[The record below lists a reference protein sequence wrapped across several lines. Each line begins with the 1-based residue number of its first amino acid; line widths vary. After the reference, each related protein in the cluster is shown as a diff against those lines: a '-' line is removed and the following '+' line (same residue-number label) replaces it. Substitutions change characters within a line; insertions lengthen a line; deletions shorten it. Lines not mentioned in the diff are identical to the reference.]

1 MTTQYMKKT
10 IVTHLSPDLDA
21 IASVWLIKKY
31 LPDWND
37 AQIKLVPAGTTF
49 DDQLPDSDKNI
60 IHVDTGL
67 GKFDHHQTNEYTSA
81 TKLVF
86 RYLSGRDLI
95 EENDIKAIE
104 KIVEYVNSTD
114 HFAEVFYPEPD
125 ADRYDLTIRQLID
138 GLKVSAREET
148 KLIETVFQLL
158 EAALIVFKN
167 KVKADD
173 EIKNG
178 FVFKSYLGRSLAIE
192 SRNEEAVKL
201 ALKKG
206 FALVIRRHPEVG
218 FTRIKT
224 LPDKKYSLKPI
235 YEKILIKDKKGSW
248 FFHISEHMLLN
259 GSSGNPKL
267 IPTTLSLNKIIEIIK
282 SV

>member
-1 MTTQYMKKT
+1 MKT

-31 LPDWND
+31 LPGWDS
-37 AQIKLVPAGTTF
+37 AEIKFVPSGTTL
-49 DDQLPDSDKNI
+49 DGQLPDGSKNI

-67 GKFDHHQTNEYTSA
+67 GKFDHHQTNDYTSA
-81 TKLVF
+81 TKLVYK
-86 RYLSGRDLI
+86 YLIG
-95 EENDIKAIE
+95 NDFLETKEVKAVE

-114 HFAEVFYPEPD
+114 HFAEVFYSDPD
-125 ADRYDLTIRQLID
+125 SDRYDFMIRQLID
-138 GLKVSAREET
+138 GLKVINREEIR
-148 KLIETVFQLL
+148 LIEIVFQLL

-167 KVKADD
+167 KINAEE

-178 FVFKSYLGRSLAIE
+178 FVFKSYLGKSLAIE
-192 SRNEEAVKL
+192 TKNEEAVKL

-206 FALVIRRHPEVG
+206 FSLVVRRHPEVG

-224 LPDKKYSLKPI
+224 LPDKKYTLKPI
-235 YEKILIKDKKGSW
+235 FEKILVKDKKGSW

-267 IPTTLSLNKIIEIIK
+267 IPTPLSLNMIIEIIK

>member
-1 MTTQYMKKT
+1 MKT

-21 IASVWLIKKY
+21 IASAWLIKKY
-31 LPDWND
+31 LDGWDN
-37 AQIKLVPAGTTF
+37 AQIKLVPSGTTL
-49 DDQLPDSDKNI
+49 DNQLPDSNKNV

-81 TKLVF
+81 TKLVYQ
-86 RYLSGRDLI
+86 YLINKDLI
-95 EENDIKAIE
+95 KSKEVKPLE
-104 KIVEYVNSTD
+104 KIVGYVNATD
-114 HFAEVFYPEPD
+114 HFAEVFYPEPES
-125 ADRYDLTIRQLID
+125 DRYDFMIRQLID
-138 GLKVSAREET
+138 GLKIINHEEI
-148 KLIETVFQLL
+148 KLIKITFQLL
-158 EAALIVFKN
+158 DAAFVVFKN
-167 KVKADD
+167 KVNAEK

-178 FVFKSYLGRSLAIE
+178 FVFQSYLGKSLAVE
-192 SRNEEAVKL
+192 TKNEEIIKL

-206 FALVIRRHPEVG
+206 FLLVVRRHPDAG

-224 LPDKKYSLKPI
+224 LPDKKFTLKPV
-235 YEKILIKDKKGSW
+235 YEKIIKIDKKGSW

-267 IPTTLSLNKIIEIIK
+267 IPTPLSLNKIIEIIK

>member
-1 MTTQYMKKT
+1 MKT

-31 LPDWND
+31 LPDWD
-37 AQIKLVPAGTTF
+37 SAEIKLVPAGTTLN
-49 DDQLPDSDKNI
+49 DELPDDNKNI

-67 GKFDHHQTNEYTSA
+67 GHFDHHQTNDYTSA
-81 TKLVF
+81 TKLVYK
-86 RYLSGRDLI
+86 YLIGRDLI
-95 EENDIKAIE
+95 GEKEIKALE
-104 KIVEYVNSTD
+104 KIVEYVNLTD
-114 HFAEVFYPEPD
+114 HFAEVFYPDPAD
-125 ADRYDLTIRQLID
+125 DRYDFMIRQLVD
-138 GLKVSAREET
+138 GLKVINREET
-148 KLIETVFQLL
+148 KLIEIIFQLL
-158 EAALIVFKN
+158 EAVLIVFKN
-167 KVKADD
+167 KVSAEE

-178 FVFKSYLGRSLAIE
+178 FVFQSYLGKSLAIE
-192 SRNEEAVKL
+192 SKNEEAVKL

-206 FALVIRRHPEVG
+206 FSLVIRRHPEVG

-224 LPDKKYSLKPI
+224 LPNKKFSLKKV
-235 YEKILIKDKKGSW
+235 YENILKIDKKGSW

-267 IPTTLSLNKIIEIIK
+267 IPTPLSLNKIIEIIK

>member
-1 MTTQYMKKT
+1 MKT

-31 LPDWND
+31 LTDWD
-37 AQIKLVPAGTTF
+37 SAEIRLVPAGTTLNNEPP
-49 DDQLPDSDKNI
+49 DDNKNI

-67 GKFDHHQTNEYTSA
+67 GRFDHHQTNLYTSA
-81 TKLVF
+81 TKLVYKF
-86 RYLSGRDLI
+86 LLGRDLI
-95 EENDIKAIE
+95 DENEIKPLERVI
-104 KIVEYVNSTD
+104 EYVNSTD
-114 HFAEVFYPEPD
+114 HFAEVFYSDPD
-125 ADRYDLTIRQLID
+125 ADRYDFMVRQLVD
-138 GLKVSAREET
+138 GLKVINRDET
-148 KLIETVFQLL
+148 KLIEIIFLLL
-158 EAALIVFKN
+158 ESALIVFKN
-167 KVKADD
+167 KVNAEE

-192 SRNEEAVKL
+192 SKNEEAVKL

-206 FALVIRRHPEVG
+206 FSLVIRRHPDLG

-224 LPDKKYSLKPI
+224 ITDIKYTLRHI
-235 YEKILIKDKKGSW
+235 YEKILEKDKVGSW

-267 IPTTLSLNKIIEIIK
+267 VPTTLSLNKIIEIIK

>member
-1 MTTQYMKKT
+1 MKT

-31 LPDWND
+31 LSGWNS
-37 AQIKLVPAGTTF
+37 AQIKLVPSGTTL
-49 DDQLPDSDKNI
+49 DNQLPDSNKNV

-67 GKFDHHQTNEYTSA
+67 GKFDHHQTNDYTSA
-81 TKLVF
+81 TKLVYK
-86 RYLSGRDLI
+86 YLTGKDLI
-95 EENDIKAIE
+95 PTKEINAIE

-114 HFAEVFYPEPD
+114 HFAELFYSEPD
-125 ADRYDLTIRQLID
+125 SDRYDFMIRQLVD
-138 GLKVSAREET
+138 GLKVINREET
-148 KLIETVFQLL
+148 KLIEIIFQLL
-158 EAALIVFKN
+158 DAVLVVFKN
-167 KVKADD
+167 KVNAEE

-178 FVFKSYLGRSLAIE
+178 FVFRSYLGKSLAIE
-192 SRNEEAVKL
+192 TKNEEAVKL

-206 FALVIRRHPEVG
+206 FSLVIRRHPEAG

-224 LPDKKYSLKPI
+224 LPGKKLSLKPV
-235 YEKILIKDKKGSW
+235 YEKILKIDKKGSW

-267 IPTTLSLNKIIEIIK
+267 IPTSLSLNKIIEIVK

>member
-1 MTTQYMKKT
+1 MKT

-31 LPDWND
+31 LTGWSE
-37 AQIKLVPAGTTF
+37 AQIKLVPAGTTL

-67 GKFDHHQTNEYTSA
+67 GKFDHHQTNDYISA

-86 RYLSGRDLI
+86 KYLSGRDLI
-95 EENDIKAIE
+95 EEKDIKAIE

-114 HFAEVFYPEPD
+114 HFAEVFYYEPD
-125 ADRYDLTIRQLID
+125 SDRYDFMIRQLVD
-138 GLKVSAREET
+138 GLKVINREET
-148 KLIETVFQLL
+148 KLIEIIFQLL
-158 EAALIVFKN
+158 EAVLIVFKN
-167 KVKADD
+167 KLSAEE

-178 FVFKSYLGRSLAIE
+178 FVFKSYLGKSLALE
-192 SRNEEAVKL
+192 TKNEEAVKL

-224 LPDKKYSLKPI
+224 LPDKKLSLKPV
-235 YEKILIKDKKGSW
+235 YEKILLKDKKGSW
-248 FFHISEHMLLN
+248 YLHISEHMLLN

-267 IPTTLSLNKIIEIIK
+267 IPTPLSLNKIIEIVK
-282 SV
+282 SIR

>member
-1 MTTQYMKKT
+1 MKT

-21 IASVWLIKKY
+21 ITSIWLIKRY
-31 LPDWND
+31 LNGWDR
-37 AQIKLVPAGTTF
+37 AEIKLVPSGTTL
-49 DDQLPDSDKNI
+49 DNQLPDDDKNI

-67 GKFDHHQTNEYTSA
+67 GKFDHHQTNEYLSA
-81 TKLVF
+81 TKLVYK
-86 RYLSGRDLI
+86 YLIGKDLI
-95 EENDIKAIE
+95 QEKEIKALE
-104 KIVEYVNSTD
+104 KIVDYVNSTD
-114 HFAEVFYPEPD
+114 HFSEVYYHNPD
-125 ADRYDLTIRQLID
+125 LDIYDFMLRQLID
-138 GLKVSAREET
+138 GLKVINREET
-148 KLIETVFQLL
+148 KLIEIVFQLL

-167 KVKADD
+167 KVSAED

-178 FVFKSYLGRSLAIE
+178 YVFQSYLGKSLAIE
-192 SRNEEAVKL
+192 TKNEETVKL

-206 FALVIRRHPEVG
+206 FSLVVRRHPEVG

-224 LPDKKYSLKPI
+224 LPDKKYTLKPV
-235 YEKILIKDKKGSW
+235 YEKILLKDKKGSW

-267 IPTTLSLNKIIEIIK
+267 IPTPLSINKIVEIIK

>member
-1 MTTQYMKKT
+1 MKT

-31 LPDWND
+31 LPGWDS
-37 AQIKLVPAGTTF
+37 AQIKFVPSGTTL
-49 DDQLPDSDKNI
+49 DGQLPDSSRNI

-67 GKFDHHQTNEYTSA
+67 GKFDHHQTNDYTSA
-81 TKLVF
+81 TKLVYK
-86 RYLSGRDLI
+86 YLIG
-95 EENDIKAIE
+95 NDFLETKEVKAVE

-114 HFAEVFYPEPD
+114 HFAEIFYPEPD
-125 ADRYDLTIRQLID
+125 SDRYDFMIRQLID
-138 GLKVSAREET
+138 GLKVINREEMR
-148 KLIETVFQLL
+148 LIEIVFQLL

-167 KVKADD
+167 KVNAIE

-178 FVFKSYLGRSLAIE
+178 FVFRSYLGKSLAIE
-192 SRNEEAVKL
+192 TKNEEAVKL

-206 FALVIRRHPEVG
+206 FSLVVRRHPEVG

-224 LPDKKYSLKPI
+224 LPDKKYTLKPI
-235 YEKILIKDKKGSW
+235 YKRILAKDKKGSW

-267 IPTTLSLNKIIEIIK
+267 RPTSLSLNTIIEIIK

>member
-1 MTTQYMKKT
+1 MKI

-21 IASVWLIKKY
+21 IAACWLIKKY

-37 AQIKLVPAGTTF
+37 AQIKFVPSGTTLEN
-49 DDQLPDSDKNI
+49 QIVDSDKNV

-67 GKFDHHQTNEYTSA
+67 GKFDHHQTNSYTSA
-81 TKLVF
+81 TKLVYK
-86 RYLSGRDLI
+86 YLFGRDFI
-95 EENDIKAIE
+95 EEKEIKALE
-104 KIVEYVNSTD
+104 KIIEYVNSTD
-114 HFAEVFYPEPD
+114 HFAEVFYSDPA
-125 ADRYDLTIRQLID
+125 ADRYDFMIRQLVD
-138 GLKVSAREET
+138 GLKVMSREEN
-148 KLIETVFQLL
+148 KLIEIIFLLL

-167 KVKADD
+167 KVNAEE
-173 EIKNG
+173 EINNG

-192 SRNEEAVKL
+192 SKNEEAVKL

-206 FALVIRRHPEVG
+206 FTLVIRRHPDAG

-224 LPDKKYSLKPI
+224 LPDKNLTLKPI
-235 YEKILIKDKKGSW
+235 YEKILKFDKKGSW

-267 IPTTLSLNKIIEIIK
+267 IPTTLSLNKIIEIVK
-282 SV
+282 SIR

>member
-1 MTTQYMKKT
+1 MRT

-21 IASVWLIKKY
+21 IASIWLIKKY
-31 LPDWND
+31 LPDWD
-37 AQIKLVPAGTTF
+37 SAEIKFIPSGTTLNG
-49 DDQLPDSDKNI
+49 QLPDSSKNI

-67 GKFDHHQTNEYTSA
+67 GKFDHHQTNDYTSA
-81 TKLVF
+81 TKLVYK
-86 RYLSGRDLI
+86 YLIGKDLLEI
-95 EENDIKAIE
+95 KEIKAVE
-104 KIVEYVNSTD
+104 KIIEYVNSTD
-114 HFAEVFYPEPD
+114 HFSEVFYPEPYL
-125 ADRYDLTIRQLID
+125 DRYDFMIRQLID
-138 GLKVSAREET
+138 GLKVINREEI
-148 KLIETVFQLL
+148 KLVEIVFQLL

-167 KVKADD
+167 KVSAEE

-178 FVFKSYLGRSLAIE
+178 YVFKSYLGKSLAME
-192 SRNEEAVKL
+192 TKNEESVKL

-206 FALVIRRHPEVG
+206 FTLVVRRHPEIG

-224 LPDKKYSLKPI
+224 LPEKKYTLKPI
-235 YEKILIKDKKGSW
+235 YEKILTKDKKGSW

-267 IPTTLSLNKIIEIIK
+267 IPTSLSLNMIIEIIK

>member
-1 MTTQYMKKT
+1 MKT

-31 LPDWND
+31 LTGWDN
-37 AQIKLVPAGTTF
+37 AQIKFVPSGTTL
-49 DDQLPDSDKNI
+49 DDQLADSDKNI
-60 IHVDTGL
+60 IHVDTGF
-67 GKFDHHQTNEYTSA
+67 GKFDHHQTNEYVSA
-81 TKLVF
+81 TKLVYK
-86 RYLSGRDLI
+86 YLIGRDLI
-95 EENDIKAIE
+95 QAKEIKAIE

-114 HFAEVFYPEPD
+114 HFAEVFYFEPD
-125 ADRYDLTIRQLID
+125 SDLYDFMIRQLVD
-138 GLKVSAREET
+138 GLKVINREEIN
-148 KLIETVFQLL
+148 LIEIIFQLL

-167 KVKADD
+167 KLSAEE

-178 FVFKSYLGRSLAIE
+178 YVFQSYLGKSLAIE
-192 SRNEEAVKL
+192 TKNEETVKL

-206 FALVIRRHPEVG
+206 FSLVVRRHPEVG

-224 LPDKKYSLKPI
+224 LPDKKFSLKPV

-267 IPTTLSLNKIIEIIK
+267 IPTSLSLNKIIEIIK
-282 SV
+282 SI